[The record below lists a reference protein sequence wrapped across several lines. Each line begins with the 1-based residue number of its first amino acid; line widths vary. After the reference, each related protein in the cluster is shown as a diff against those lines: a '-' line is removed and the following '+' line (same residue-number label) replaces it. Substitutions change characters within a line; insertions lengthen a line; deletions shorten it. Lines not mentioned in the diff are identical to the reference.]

1 MLTGQTRFAVDP
13 GPPYDTPRP
22 YGAVFW
28 LRKAPSVSSTVII
41 GGGISGT
48 AAAWELA
55 RHGVNVTLLERGELA
70 GMASGWTLAGVRQS
84 GRHPAELPLAQAA
97 VKRWEHLSEEL
108 GADVEYRQ
116 GGNLRLALEPD
127 DEATIRQVVADGNA
141 AGIPMTYLAG
151 AAEVHEIAPALN
163 PNLVGASYCATDG
176 HANPQRTV
184 EAFAA
189 AARRSGADIR
199 TGVEVLGIVT
209 DGRRVTGV
217 TTSTGTLPCERV
229 IVAAGVYAPR
239 LLDPLGIHIP
249 FTVVVV
255 PAIQTEA
262 VAPMLGQVLGIPTG
276 GFAGRQQ
283 ADGRFRLTGSS
294 IPWSATDHTAE
305 NVMPTLSQLTA
316 TLAWSTRLIPALEK
330 VRATAIWGGLID
342 KTPDALPVIEATPE
356 VDGLVVATGFSG
368 HGFCLGP
375 ITGEILA
382 DLAMEGST
390 RHPIAPFA
398 RARLDGA
405 SVPEDV
411 TLHG

>member
-1 MLTGQTRFAVDP
+1 VA
-13 GPPYDTPRP
+13 
-22 YGAVFW
+22 
-28 LRKAPSVSSTVII
+28 SSIIII

-55 RHGVNVTLLERGELA
+55 RHGISVTLLERGSLA
-70 GMASGWTLAGVRQS
+70 SMASGWTLAGVRQS

-97 VKRWEHLSEEL
+97 VNRWEHLSEEL

-116 GGNLRLALEPD
+116 GGNLRLALEPAD
-127 DEATIRQVVADGNA
+127 VPTIKKVVADGNA
-141 AGIPMTYLAG
+141 AGIPMTYLENT
-151 AAEVHEIAPALN
+151 AAVHEIAPALTSD
-163 PNLVGASYCATDG
+163 LMGASYCPSDG

-189 AARRSGADIR
+189 AARRAGADIR
-199 TGVEVLGIVT
+199 TGVEVLGIET
-209 DGRRVTGV
+209 DGRRVAGV
-217 TTSTGTLPCERV
+217 QTSTGTIPCERV
-229 IVAAGVYAPR
+229 IVTAGVYAPR

-249 FTVVVV
+249 FTIVVV
-255 PAIQTEA
+255 PAVQTEA
-262 VAPMLGQVLGIPTG
+262 VTPMLDQVLGIPTG

-294 IPWSATDHTAE
+294 VPWTATDHTAD
-305 NVMPTLSQLTA
+305 NVMPTLTQLA
-316 TLAWSTRLIPALEK
+316 DTLAWSTRLIPALAN
-330 VRATAIWGGLID
+330 VRATSIWAGLID
-342 KTPDALPVIEATPE
+342 KTPDALPVIEVTPE
-356 VDGLVVATGFSG
+356 IEGLVVATGFSG

-382 DLAMEGST
+382 DLATEGDT

-398 RARLDGA
+398 RARLDYTSA
-405 SVPEDV
+405 PEAV

>member
-1 MLTGQTRFAVDP
+1 MAS
-13 GPPYDTPRP
+13 
-22 YGAVFW
+22 
-28 LRKAPSVSSTVII
+28 SVLII

-48 AAAWELA
+48 AAAYELA
-55 RHGVNVTLLERGELA
+55 RHGISVTLLERGSLA
-70 GMASGWTLAGVRQS
+70 SMASGWTLAGVRQS

-97 VKRWEHLSEEL
+97 VTRWEHLSDEL

-116 GGNLRLALEPD
+116 GGNLRLALKPAD
-127 DEATIRQVVADGNA
+127 VPTIRQVVADGNA
-141 AGIPMTYLAG
+141 AGIPMTYLENI
-151 AAEVHEIAPALN
+151 AEVHEIAPALTSD
-163 PNLVGASYCATDG
+163 LVGASFCPTDG

-189 AARRSGADIR
+189 AARRAGADIR
-199 TGVEVLGIVT
+199 TGVEVLGIET
-209 DGRRVTGV
+209 DGRRVTGL
-217 TTSTGTLPCERV
+217 TTSTGTIPCERV

-239 LLDPLGIHIP
+239 LLGPLGIHIP
-249 FTVVVV
+249 FTIVVV

-262 VAPMLGQVLGIPTG
+262 VAPMLNQVLGIPTG

-294 IPWSATDHTAE
+294 VPWAATDHTAD
-305 NVMPTLSQLTA
+305 NVMPTLTQLA
-316 TLAWSTRLIPALEK
+316 DTLAWSTRLIPALAN

-356 VDGLVVATGFSG
+356 IEGLVVATGFSG

-375 ITGEILA
+375 VTGEILA
-382 DLAMEGST
+382 DLATEGAT
-390 RHPIAPFA
+390 RHPITPFA
-398 RARLDGA
+398 RARLDDIHA
-405 SVPEDV
+405 PEAV

>member
-1 MLTGQTRFAVDP
+1 MAS
-13 GPPYDTPRP
+13 
-22 YGAVFW
+22 
-28 LRKAPSVSSTVII
+28 SVIII

-48 AAAWELA
+48 AAAYELA
-55 RHGVNVTLLERGELA
+55 RHGVSVTLLERGELA
-70 GMASGWTLAGVRQS
+70 SMASGWTLAGVRQS

-97 VKRWEHLSEEL
+97 VDRWEGLAEEL
-108 GADVEYRQ
+108 GTDVEYRQ
-116 GGNLRLALEPD
+116 GGNLRLALEPE
-127 DEATIRQVVADGNA
+127 DEATIRRVVADGNA
-141 AGIPMTYLAG
+141 AGIPMTYLASV
-151 AAEVHEIAPALN
+151 AEVHEVAPALTHD
-163 PNLVGASYCATDG
+163 LVGASFCATDG
-176 HANPQRTV
+176 HANPTRTV

-189 AARRSGADIR
+189 AARRAGAEIR
-199 TGVEVLGIVT
+199 TGVEVVGIET

-217 TTSTGTLPCERV
+217 RTATETIGCERV
-229 IVAAGVYAPR
+229 IVASGVYAPR

-249 FTVVVV
+249 FGIVVV

-294 IPWSATDHTAE
+294 VPWTATDHTTD
-305 NVMPTLSQLTA
+305 NVMPTLTQFA
-316 TLAWSTRLIPALEK
+316 DTLAWSTRLIPALAN

-356 VDGLVVATGFSG
+356 VEGLVVATGFSG

-375 ITGEILA
+375 VTGEILA
-382 DLAMEGST
+382 DLAMEGDT

-398 RARLDGA
+398 RARLDHIA
-405 SVPEDV
+405 APEAV

>member
-1 MLTGQTRFAVDP
+1 MSS
-13 GPPYDTPRP
+13 
-22 YGAVFW
+22 
-28 LRKAPSVSSTVII
+28 SVIVI

-55 RHGVNVTLLERGELA
+55 RHGVSVTLLERGDLA
-70 GMASGWTLAGVRQS
+70 SMASGWTLAGVRQS
-84 GRHPAELPLAQAA
+84 GRHPAELPLAKAA
-97 VKRWEHLSEEL
+97 IRRWETLDNEL
-108 GADVEYRQ
+108 NQDIEYRQ
-116 GGNLRLALEPD
+116 HGNLRLALTPND
-127 DEATIRQVVADGNA
+127 VPAIQQVVADANA
-141 AGIPMTYLAG
+141 AGIAATWLDG
-151 AAEVHEIAPALN
+151 ADAVHEVAPALTS
-163 PNLVGASYCATDG
+163 NLVGASFCPTDG
-176 HANPQRTV
+176 HANPQLAV
-184 EAFAA
+184 LAFAE
-189 AARRSGADIR
+189 AARRAGAEIR
-199 TGVEVLGIVT
+199 TGVEVLGIET

-217 TTSTGTLPCERV
+217 TTSTATIPCERV
-229 IVAAGVYAPR
+229 IAAAGVYAPR
-239 LLDPLGIHIP
+239 LLGPLGIHIP
-249 FTVVVV
+249 FTIVVV

-294 IPWSATDHTAE
+294 LPWTATDHTAD
-305 NVMPTLSQLTA
+305 NVMPTLSQLAA
-316 TLAWSTRLIPALEK
+316 TLSWSTRLIPALEH

-375 ITGEILA
+375 VTGEILA
-382 DLAMEGST
+382 DLAVEGAT